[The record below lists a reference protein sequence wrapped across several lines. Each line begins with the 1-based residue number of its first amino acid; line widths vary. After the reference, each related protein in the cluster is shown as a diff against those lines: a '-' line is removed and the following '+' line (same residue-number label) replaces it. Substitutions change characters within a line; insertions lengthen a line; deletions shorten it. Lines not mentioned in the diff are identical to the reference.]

1 MLMEDV
7 NSSIQT
13 IYSNIMFAYGPL
25 IGSIMPPHSPHKYN
39 DMADRRLKVFH
50 TVARLLNFTKA
61 ADALHMTQPAVT
73 FQIRQLEEYFNTRL
87 FDRTHN
93 RVSLTE
99 AGQRVYGFADRIF
112 EIYDE
117 MEHSIREMTGDVSGI
132 VTLGASTTI
141 AEYMLPF
148 LLGDFK
154 SKNPEVNIRLKVSNT
169 DGIVSMV
176 ENNIIDLGI
185 VEASVS
191 NKNLQVDVCRMD
203 QLVAIMPP
211 THPLA
216 GFEALTPQ
224 QLLAYPF
231 ICREEGSGT
240 REVISEY
247 LRDQG
252 VEETPNICLELGSP
266 EAIKGA
272 VEAGMGI
279 SIMSHSTVH
288 KELKLN
294 TLSAIPLNPVMQRP
308 FSFVHQRH
316 KFKARA
322 MEELLEFAKQYCE
335 THKG

>member
-1 MLMEDV
+1 
-7 NSSIQT
+7 
-13 IYSNIMFAYGPL
+13 
-25 IGSIMPPHSPHKYN
+25 
-39 DMADRRLKVFH
+39 MADRRLKVFH

-99 AGQRVYGFADRIF
+99 AGQRVYSFSGRIF
-112 EIYDE
+112 ELYDE

-154 SKNPEVNIRLKVSNT
+154 AKNPEVNIRLKVSNT

-176 ENNIIDLGI
+176 ENNVIDLGI

-211 THPLA
+211 THALA
-216 GFEALTPQ
+216 GFDTLTAQ
-224 QLLAYPF
+224 QLVSFPF

-240 REVISEY
+240 REVIAEY
-247 LRDQG
+247 LQETG
-252 VEETPNICLELGSP
+252 VKEEPNVCLELGSP
-266 EAIKGA
+266 ESIKSA

-279 SIMSHSTVH
+279 SIMSHSTVQ
-288 KELKLN
+288 KEIKLN
-294 TLSAIPLNPVMQRP
+294 TLVAIPLDPVLERP

-316 KFKARA
+316 KFKVRA
-322 MEELLEFAKQYCE
+322 MEELLDFAKNYCH
-335 THKG
+335 THPE